1 VQGFASA
8 LLATK
13 EIDKMDKYGCMT
25 ELYADPGNVEDT
37 TYGKRWN
44 LLGSL
49 AISSQP
55 RDYCRLGIPVL
66 VSR

>member
-1 VQGFASA
+1 
-8 LLATK
+8 
-13 EIDKMDKYGCMT
+13 MDKYGCMT
-25 ELYADPGNVEDT
+25 ELYADPGNVEGT